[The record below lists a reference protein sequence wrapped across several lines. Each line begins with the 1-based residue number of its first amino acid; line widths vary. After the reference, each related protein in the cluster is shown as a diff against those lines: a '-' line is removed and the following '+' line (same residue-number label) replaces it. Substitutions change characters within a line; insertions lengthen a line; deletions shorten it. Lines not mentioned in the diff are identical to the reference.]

1 MNIKHIIYLLSMFP
15 CFRFNLEY
23 FEQSYSD
30 LPTPNH
36 IRYCRGIYQEPRVK
50 ASTDREWEGKRAC
63 GIMGNPQY

>member
-36 IRYCRGIYQEPRVK
+36 IRY
-50 ASTDREWEGKRAC
+50 RARKSRTTLQ
-63 GIMGNPQY
+63 NKVRLKVLRDS